1 MRRFSYIFF
10 VFLLVFS
17 SCKTQQNEDLNLK
30 HAKHIA
36 NAINNDLLLVRNNIF
51 NTANVLQH
59 KIPFDK
65 NVQDF
70 SKNIYRFSLNGTLVS
85 NYIKSKSA
93 IYYPANS
100 ILTND
105 LKRIIINSE
114 ALDTL
119 FTSTIK
125 KNPSLSQIYFI
136 DTNSFLRIY
145 PYIDVLSYLIPD
157 INLKKFAPYQ
167 LANNKPFSEK
177 AYWINNPIAD
187 PYGRGWI
194 VSCVE
199 PIYYRDHFIG
209 ILSGDITLNSLKEKY
224 FSSGTELILIIDQK
238 GNIICCTKGAG
249 KITNIPHLRDFGYYK
264 PITED
269 IYNFK
274 KTNLT
279 DHKNKSLSNAIKS
292 LLSEES
298 IENFYIDNSK
308 YTIYKALI
316 EETNW
321 LLLKI
326 IK

>member
-10 VFLLVFS
+10 VFFLVFS
-17 SCKTQQNEDLNLK
+17 SCKTRLKEDLNLK
-30 HAKHIA
+30 HAKNIA
-36 NAINNDLLLVRNNIF
+36 NSINNDLHLVRNSIF

-65 NVQDF
+65 DVQDF
-70 SKNIYRFSLNGTLVS
+70 SEDIYKFSLNGTIVS
-85 NYIKSKSA
+85 KYFESKSA
-93 IYYPANS
+93 IYYPADSAITNS
-100 ILTND
+100 

-119 FTSTIK
+119 FISSIK
-125 KNPSLSQIYFI
+125 KNPLLSQIYFI

-145 PYIDVLSYLIPD
+145 PYIDVLNYLKPN

-167 LANNKPFSEK
+167 AAKNKPFSEK
-177 AYWINNPIAD
+177 AYWINKPIAD

-194 VSCVE
+194 ISCIE

-209 ILSGDITLNSLKEKY
+209 ILSGDITLQSLKKKY

-238 GNIICCTKGAG
+238 GNVICCTKKAG
-249 KITNIPHLRDFGYYK
+249 KITNIPQIREFGYYK

-269 IYNFK
+269 IYNLK
-274 KTNLT
+274 NPNLT
-279 DHKNKSLSNAIKS
+279 NHKNESLSNAIKS
-292 LLSEES
+292 LLSEET
-298 IENFYIDNSK
+298 IEVFFVDNNK

-326 IK
+326 IN

>member
-10 VFLLVFS
+10 ISLSIFS
-17 SCKTQQNEDLNLK
+17 SCKTQQKEDLNLK
-30 HAKHIA
+30 HANHIA
-36 NAINNDLLLVRNNIF
+36 NSINNDLLLIKNNIF

-65 NVQDF
+65 DVQDF
-70 SKNIYRFSLNGTLVS
+70 SEDVYRFSISGTLVS
-85 NYIKSKSA
+85 KYFESRSA
-93 IYYPANS
+93 IYYPADS
-100 ILTND
+100 IITND

-119 FTSTIK
+119 FISSIK
-125 KNPSLSQIYFI
+125 KNPLLSQIYFI

-145 PYIDVLSYLIPD
+145 PYIDVLNYLIPN

-167 LANNKPFSEK
+167 AANNKPFNEK
-177 AYWINNPIAD
+177 AYWINKPIAD

-194 VSCVE
+194 ISCLE
-199 PIYYRDHFIG
+199 PIYYRGHFIG
-209 ILSGDITLNSLKEKY
+209 ILSGDITLRSLKTKY
-224 FSSGTELILIIDQK
+224 LSSGTELILIIDQK
-238 GNIICCTKGAG
+238 GNIICCTKEAG
-249 KITNIPHLRDFGYYK
+249 KITNVPQIREFGYYK

-269 IYNFK
+269 IYNLK
-274 KTNLT
+274 NPNLT

-292 LLSEES
+292 LLSEET
-298 IENFYIDNSK
+298 IEIFYIDNNK

-316 EETNW
+316 EETDW

-326 IK
+326 IN

>member
-10 VFLLVFS
+10 VFLSVFS
-17 SCKTQQNEDLNLK
+17 SCKTQQKEDLNLK

-36 NAINNDLLLVRNNIF
+36 NSINNDLLLVRNNIF

-59 KIPFDK
+59 KIPFDRD
-65 NVQDF
+65 VQGF
-70 SKNIYRFSLNGTLVS
+70 SEKIYKFSLNGILVS
-85 NYIKSKSA
+85 KYIESKSA
-93 IYYPANS
+93 IYYPTNS
-100 ILTND
+100 KITND

-114 ALDTL
+114 AIDTL
-119 FTSTIK
+119 FISSIK
-125 KNPSLSQIYFI
+125 KNTLLSQIYFI

-145 PYIDVLSYLIPD
+145 PYIDVLSYLIPN

-177 AYWINNPIAD
+177 AYWINKPIAD

-238 GNIICCTKGAG
+238 GNIICCTKEAG
-249 KITNIPHLRDFGYYK
+249 KITNVPQLREFGYYK

-274 KTNLT
+274 IPNLT
-279 DHKNKSLSNAIKS
+279 NHKNKSLSNAIKS
-292 LLSEES
+292 LLSEET
-298 IENFYIDNSK
+298 IEIFYVDNKK

-326 IK
+326 IN